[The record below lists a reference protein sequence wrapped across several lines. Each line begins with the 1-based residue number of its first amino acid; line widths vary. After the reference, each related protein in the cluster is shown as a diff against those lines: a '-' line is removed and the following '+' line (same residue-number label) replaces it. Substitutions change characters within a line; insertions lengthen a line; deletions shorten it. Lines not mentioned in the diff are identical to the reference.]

1 MPGGI
6 EFSELAWKVL
16 VTPETFEDAVPFQS
30 PQATYAN
37 EEAADATPAAF
48 ATEMSGNAAAPQSST
63 ALLGSVA
70 DLPRVAEEM
79 QV

>member
-1 MPGGI
+1 MAGGI

-16 VTPETFEDAVPFQS
+16 VTPEIYDDAALLRS

-37 EEAADATPAAF
+37 EKAGDATSAAF
-48 ATEMSGNAAAPQSST
+48 ATEMSGIGAAAV
-63 ALLGSVA
+63 LGSLA